1 MPNASLS
8 VRPLVLVVTLAA
20 LVSGGCSLSA
30 RRGGGGDI
38 TGSVPSAPY
47 GEQAARSEIEGLA
60 ARYRS
65 TPTDTGNAMRYAR
78 ALRATGQSVQAVA
91 VLERVA
97 IREPRNLTLMG
108 EFGRALADA
117 GRHDQALQVLG
128 RAHRPDQPDWRII
141 NVQASIYDQMGR
153 PQEAQALYN
162 DALKIAPGEP
172 AILSNL
178 GLSYAL
184 SRQLPQAE
192 QALRQA
198 AGHPQ
203 ADKRVRQNLAL
214 VVGLQGRFAEAEE
227 IARKDLPPAEAEQN
241 VAYLRSMVT
250 QQNSWAQIRQSERRG
265 QAQRP
270 GAQAPAAPAAAATP
284 PAPRG

>member
-1 MPNASLS
+1 MPHAFLP

-20 LVSGGCSLSA
+20 LVSGGCSLGA
-30 RRGGGGDI
+30 RRGGGDV
-38 TGSVPSAPY
+38 TGSIRNAPLS
-47 GEQAARSEIEGLA
+47 EQAARGEIDGLA

-65 TPTDTGNAMRYAR
+65 TPTDTANAMRYAR
-78 ALRATGQSVQAVA
+78 ALRATGQAVQAVA

-97 IREPRNLTLMG
+97 IREPQNLPLMG

-162 DALKIAPGEP
+162 DALKISPGEP

-265 QAQRP
+265 APQRP
-270 GAQAPAAPAAAATP
+270 GAPAPAVAP

>member
-30 RRGGGGDI
+30 RRGGGGGDI

-265 QAQRP
+265 APQQRA
-270 GAQAPAAPAAAATP
+270 GAPAAPGAAAAP
-284 PAPRG
+284 AAPRG

>member
-1 MPNASLS
+1 MSFV
-8 VRPLVLVVTLAA
+8 VRPRSLILLVACAA

-30 RRGGGGDI
+30 RRGGGDV
-38 TGSVPSAPY
+38 TGSIPGRAYTEQSAR
-47 GEQAARSEIEGLA
+47 AEIEGLA

-65 TPTDTGNAMRYAR
+65 SPEDAANAMRYGR
-78 ALRATGQSVQAVA
+78 ALRATGQAVQAVA

-97 IREPRNLTLMG
+97 IRDPRNLALMG
-108 EFGRALADA
+108 EYGRALADV
-117 GRHDQALQVLG
+117 GRHEQALQVLG

-153 PQEAQALYN
+153 PQEAQRLYN
-162 DALKIAPGEP
+162 DALKIAPAEP
-172 AILSNL
+172 SVLANL
-178 GLSYAL
+178 GLSHAL

-198 AGHPQ
+198 AAHPR
-203 ADKRVRQNLAL
+203 ADRRVRQNLAL

-270 GAQAPAAPAAAATP
+270 AGQAPATPA
-284 PAPRG
+284 APRG

>member
-1 MPNASLS
+1 MSFV
-8 VRPLVLVVTLAA
+8 VRPRSLILLVACAA

-30 RRGGGGDI
+30 RRGGGDI
-38 TGSVPSAPY
+38 TGSIPGRAYTEQSAR
-47 GEQAARSEIEGLA
+47 AEIEGLA

-65 TPTDTGNAMRYAR
+65 SPEDTANAMRYGR
-78 ALRATGQSVQAVA
+78 ALRATGQAVQAVA

-97 IREPRNLTLMG
+97 IRDPRNLALMG

-153 PQEAQALYN
+153 PQEAQRLYS

-172 AILSNL
+172 SVLANL
-178 GLSYAL
+178 GLSHAL

-198 AGHPQ
+198 AAHPR
-203 ADKRVRQNLAL
+203 ADRRVRQNLAL

-250 QQNSWAQIRQSERRG
+250 QQNSWAAIRQSDRRG

-270 GAQAPAAPAAAATP
+270 AGQAPAAPAA
-284 PAPRG
+284 PRG